1 MSGRASQILH
11 ISTGGELG
19 GAERVVLDLARGLHR
34 ERFQVHVLVP
44 RHGRLA
50 EALRAAGI
58 PTLVVEYWGR
68 GHRLGRYSSWR
79 EYASALLSLPHVA
92 RTIRALAR
100 FVNETPIELIHAH
113 GIKAQAFSAG
123 LALFVR
129 ARIIWHVHDFLRHRR
144 FWRGFQV
151 LGRRVPDLLLV
162 PSRAVARE
170 FAGWGNVLVIP
181 NGVDL
186 QHFSPSPL
194 QRADGPRRVGMLG
207 ALAPWKGHEV
217 FLRAAERVSRI
228 LPGVE
233 FLIVGDE
240 IYDTTGHRGFRRRLE
255 REAARRGLASRVR
268 FTGFCADVAAILRE
282 LSLVVHCSLDPEPF
296 GRVLVEAMA
305 CGVPVIATRG
315 GATEEIVREGETGL
329 LVPPGDAERLA
340 EAIIALLQDPQ
351 RSAQM
356 GRSARAWVEGAFDV
370 RAQIRRIEELYDS
383 LLS

>member
-1 MSGRASQILH
+1 MSGRAHQILH
-11 ISTGGELG
+11 ISTGAELG
-19 GAERVVLDLARGLHR
+19 GAERVVLDLARGLDR
-34 ERFQVHVLVP
+34 ERFHVRVLVP
-44 RHGRLA
+44 RLGRLA
-50 EALRAAGI
+50 EALHAVGI
-58 PTLVVEYWGR
+58 PTLVVGYWGR

-79 EYASALLSLPHVA
+79 EYASALRSLPHVA

-123 LALFVR
+123 LAPFVR
-129 ARIIWHVHDFLRHRR
+129 ARIIWHVHDFLRHRK
-144 FWRGFQV
+144 FWWGFRA
-151 LGRRVPDLLLV
+151 LGRRIPDLLLV

-170 FAGWGNVLVIP
+170 FAEWGNVLVIP

-186 QHFSPSPL
+186 QHFSPSL
-194 QRADGPRRVGMLG
+194 SQRADGPRRVGMIG
-207 ALAPWKGHEV
+207 ALAPWKGHEI
-217 FLRAAERVSRI
+217 FLQAAERVSRV
-228 LPGVE
+228 LPDVE
-233 FLIVGDE
+233 FLVVGDE
-240 IYDTTGHRGFRRRLE
+240 IYDTTGHQGFRRRLE
-255 REAARRGLASRVR
+255 QEAVRRGLASCVR
-268 FTGFCADVAAILRE
+268 FTGFCADIAAILRE
-282 LSLVVHCSLDPEPF
+282 LSIVVHCSLDPEPF
-296 GRVLVEAMA
+296 GRVLIEAMA

-340 EAIIALLQDPQ
+340 EAILALLQNPQ
-351 RSAQM
+351 RSTQM